1 MRADICCRLFFMT
14 IGSGGS
20 AGTFGTYAG
29 SSLGFIRHL
38 IHYFSYKH
46 RIKAPAAFR
55 LGARG
60 FGFFHGAHI
69 RFLTDR
75 AAGWVNGVHKS

>member
-1 MRADICCRLFFMT
+1 MFNLTQLFRT
-14 IGSGGS
+14 IGSGSG

-38 IHYFSYKH
+38 IHDFSCKH
-46 RIKAPAAFR
+46 RIKAPAALR

-60 FGFFHGAHI
+60 FGLFHGANI
-69 RFLTDR
+69 RFVAYR
-75 AAGWVNGVHKS
+75 AAGRVNGVHKS

>member
-1 MRADICCRLFFMT
+1 MFNLTQLFRT
-14 IGSGGS
+14 IGSGSS

-38 IHYFSYKH
+38 IHDFSCKH
-46 RIKAPAAFR
+46 RIKAPAALR

-60 FGFFHGAHI
+60 FGLFHGANI
-69 RFLTDR
+69 RLVTNR
-75 AAGWVNGVHKS
+75 AAGRVNGVHKS